1 MISINKKA
9 TPVQIGRRL
18 LCISNLM
25 RAGNDEQLTRKI
37 DNALDAAELAG
48 VPPVIEITTT
58 DDRITVTDNGP
69 GISETTIKRSLD
81 YMVQVSTRSHTRT
94 RKSSHHSNPSIQTGG

>member
-1 MISINKKA
+1 MNANAGPRRQTSKIHQSRPVRRADAGKTRHRIDTMISINKKA

-37 DNALDAAELAG
+37 DNTATSD
-48 VPPVIEITTT
+48 
-58 DDRITVTDNGP
+58 
-69 GISETTIKRSLD
+69 
-81 YMVQVSTRSHTRT
+81 
-94 RKSSHHSNPSIQTGG
+94 